1 MVGEAGGFPDET
13 SLYCKRLGHP
23 VPFKYCRL
31 TIGDRPCESIL
42 SCWGEHPL
50 AGDAAR
56 GIASEITPAVRPD
69 KRVQLFDL
77 IKKAQEG

>member
-1 MVGEAGGFPDET
+1 MVENSAGYPDET
-13 SLYCKRLGHP
+13 SRYCKRLGHP

-31 TIGDRPCESIL
+31 TATGIPCDSIL
-42 SCWGEHPL
+42 SCWGEDEK

-56 GIASEITPAVRPD
+56 LIAADMQPAVRRD